1 MLGCLLESIKDISIE
16 FHGLVIQPLGMEDIC
31 IEFSSDT
38 AEVAGYQSSRLDR
51 ENQPD
56 SPSMGGIMVRGDD
69 DADFKSV
76 TYIVNIQRWQCLRV
90 LFVVHVVTFQVVGHI
105 FTPAMKVGKIGLI
118 VGV

>member
-51 ENQPD
+51 ENQLD
-56 SPSMGGIMVRGDD
+56 SPCMGGIMPGGGD

-76 TYIVNIQRWQCLRV
+76 TYIVKIQ
-90 LFVVHVVTFQVVGHI
+90 
-105 FTPAMKVGKIGLI
+105 
-118 VGV
+118 

>member
-16 FHGLVIQPLGMEDIC
+16 CHGLVIQPLGMEDIC

-56 SPSMGGIMVRGDD
+56 SPSM
-69 DADFKSV
+69 
-76 TYIVNIQRWQCLRV
+76 
-90 LFVVHVVTFQVVGHI
+90 VVVPG
-105 FTPAMKVGKIGLI
+105 AWWL
-118 VGV
+118 

>member
-1 MLGCLLESIKDISIE
+1 
-16 FHGLVIQPLGMEDIC
+16 MEDIC

-56 SPSMGGIMVRGDD
+56 SPSKGGIMPGGD

-76 TYIVNIQRWQCLRV
+76 TYIVKIQRWQCLRV

-105 FTPAMKVGKIGLI
+105 FTPAIKVGEIGLI